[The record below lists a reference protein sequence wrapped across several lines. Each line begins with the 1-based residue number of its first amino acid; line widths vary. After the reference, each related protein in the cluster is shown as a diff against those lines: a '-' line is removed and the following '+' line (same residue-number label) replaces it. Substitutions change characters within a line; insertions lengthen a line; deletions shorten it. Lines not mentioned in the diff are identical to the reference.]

1 MISNALNI
9 AASSLK
15 AQQKSMDVISHNIA
29 NANTEGYSRQ
39 TPTQVTALPEKLDQR
54 VFGRGVELGNISRIV
69 DPLID
74 SAQINNTS
82 QHEFFKQLS
91 SGLSSVEN
99 VFGSLQSTGISAALD
114 DFFLSWQQLSSNPQD
129 QAQKFNVRNKSEV
142 LATHLSNMHQQ
153 LITAQTSTDQTIDQR
168 IGEANI
174 LIDEIAT
181 LTTRI
186 RQMQSGQQG
195 TSAGANDLL
204 DQRDQA
210 VRELSM
216 LVPIQQI
223 DTADG
228 DFLIQTKG
236 GDLLTQDDVS
246 RHLGRSSTLSAN
258 GFREIVITSTNAPIA
273 GLDQGGS
280 IGGLVSLRDGH
291 LGDYIGTLNEIAGNL
306 VFGVNQIM
314 ASSGGVVRPS
324 TIISGQGALDPA
336 GLLNAA
342 SQSLTFTNQI
352 QTGSFKL
359 HLYDA
364 AGTPV
369 TLGGTTISIDATT
382 STMNSVV
389 ADIDAIV
396 GISATLDAV
405 GRLVINA
412 GTNTVGFSDDTSNFL
427 PVYEINNLFHGD
439 AAGGLTISDAL
450 KNNAALLN
458 TGTLNTANSSIEVGD
473 NTAAVAVMGL
483 QNQQISFDGSTSE
496 TLHVRAAVLST
507 RYGDDF
513 AIADQQR
520 LYRQT
525 EFESLSRQR
534 EAMSG
539 VNVDEELI
547 AMIKFQRA
555 YESAAKVISTTNQM
569 LDSLMGI
576 LR

>member
-1 MISNALNI
+1 MISDALNI

-15 AQQKSMDVISHNIA
+15 TQQKSMDVISHNIA
-29 NANTEGYSRQ
+29 NANTVGYSRQ
-39 TPTQVTALPEKLDQR
+39 TPTQVTALPEKLDNM
-54 VFGRGVELGNISRIV
+54 VFGRGVGLGNISRVV
-69 DPLID
+69 DPLIG

-82 QHEFFKQLS
+82 QHEFFSQLS
-91 SGLSSVEN
+91 SGLAAVEN

-153 LITAQTSTDQTIDQR
+153 LTTAQTSADETIDQR

-186 RQMQSGQQG
+186 RKLQSGQQG
-195 TSAGANDLL
+195 ASGAANDLL

-210 VRELSM
+210 VRQLSM

-236 GDLLTQDDVS
+236 GDLLTQDDVA
-246 RHLGRSSTLSAN
+246 RHLGRSSTQSVN
-258 GFREIVITSTNAPIA
+258 GFREIVIVSTDTPVA

-280 IGGLVSLRDGH
+280 IGGLVSLRDTH

-324 TIISGQGALDPA
+324 TITSGQGALNPA
-336 GLLNAA
+336 LALDDAA
-342 SQSLTFTNQI
+342 QSLTFSGQI
-352 QTGSFKL
+352 QTGGFKL

-364 AGTPV
+364 AGVPV
-369 TLGGTTISIDATT
+369 TPGGTTIAITAGVT
-382 STMNSVV
+382 TMNDV
-389 ADIDAIV
+389 ATS
-396 GISATLDAV
+396 ISAIAGVTATVDGV

-450 KNNAALLN
+450 KSNAALLN
-458 TGTLNTANSSIEVGD
+458 TGTLNATDSTIEVGD
-473 NTAAVAVMGL
+473 NTAAIAVMGL
-483 QNQQISFDGSTSE
+483 QNQQISFDGSTAE

-525 EFESLSRQR
+525 ESESLSRQR

-547 AMIKFQRA
+547 AMIKYQRA

-569 LDSLMGI
+569 LDSLMGM